1 MKIVILGC
9 GRLGERVAKKME
21 KDKANSVIV
30 MDKNA
35 NALNKLGKDFSG
47 QVIQADGT
55 DMQAYTEVMKEK
67 TDLFIAITSSD
78 NTNIM
83 AAEIAKQKFK
93 AETAIARVDDPIR
106 AKAFEELGIL
116 TFCPTTLG
124 EKKIAKIVE
133 DSRKKETEAPDEE

>member
-35 NALNKLGKDFSG
+35 NALNKLGKEFSG

-83 AAEIAKQKFK
+83 AAEIAKQKYK

-133 DSRKKETEAPDEE
+133 DSRKKESEAPDEE

>member
-30 MDKNA
+30 MDKSS

-55 DMQAYTEVMKEK
+55 DMQVYTEVMKEK
-67 TDLFIAITSSD
+67 TDLFIALTSSD